1 MASTEDTVPPV
12 SGTMADPG
20 NSTPQGPAAPP
31 LPAGSSADS
40 LSHVVGSEMPVPQP
54 AASDLT
60 DSQVP
65 VHQQPSVPGLA
76 GTQGAVHQMPVP
88 QGPLQ
93 GSGIPPVT
101 GLSESG
107 PVVPQSGP
115 VDPPSESPS
124 AQPVP
129 AGLDQPTVP
138 TEPPFNMSEPENMNF
153 GAVPLPQS
161 QVFKVIETVERE
173 ESPMFGNDSPQTSGN
188 NLANSQGYL
197 ANSQDNVDA
206 IQSLEKLENL
216 ALLAQ
221 RTKSLDTDEDQSQ
234 GGSESSVDRELET
247 FALLAG
253 SKAMEGINEDS
264 MSSASGAPISFDNM
278 TPSAPTSAAETD
290 FSHKLQQIR
299 EEEILPGKDAGTTGV
314 DEDSVPSTADRN
326 MTGQSSYASPTTDS
340 QAESKSTYQD
350 RCNIVNVNI
359 YKTSTSPRRA

>member
-1 MASTEDTVPPV
+1 MASTQDTVPPV
-12 SGTMADPG
+12 SGPTADQS
-20 NSTPQGPAAPP
+20 NATPQGPVAPPIPAAPTP
-31 LPAGSSADS
+31 DS
-40 LSHVVGSEMPVPQP
+40 LSHVVGSEVPVPQP

-65 VHQQPSVPGLA
+65 VHQQPPVHGVADS
-76 GTQGAVHQMPVP
+76 QGAVHQMPVP

-93 GSGIPPVT
+93 ESGVPPIT
-101 GLSESG
+101 GLKDSG
-107 PVVPQSGP
+107 PVVPQTGP
-115 VDPPSESPS
+115 VAQPPESPS
-124 AQPVP
+124 AQPIST
-129 AGLDQPTVP
+129 GLDQPEVP
-138 TEPPFNMSEPENMNF
+138 TEAPFNMSEPENMNF
-153 GAVPLPQS
+153 GGVPLPQS

-197 ANSQDNVDA
+197 ASSQGNVDA

-221 RTKSLDTDEDQSQ
+221 RTKSLDTDEDRSQ

-278 TPSAPTSAAETD
+278 TPSAPTGTAAETD
-290 FSHKLQQIR
+290 FSQKLQQIR
-299 EEEILPGKDAGTTGV
+299 EEEILPSQDAGSTRV
-314 DEDSVPSTADRN
+314 DEDSVSSGGDRN
-326 MTGQSSYASPTTDS
+326 MTGQSSYAAPTTDV
-340 QAESKSTYQD
+340 QTESKSTYQD
-350 RCNIVNVNI
+350 RCKIVNFC
-359 YKTSTSPRRA
+359 